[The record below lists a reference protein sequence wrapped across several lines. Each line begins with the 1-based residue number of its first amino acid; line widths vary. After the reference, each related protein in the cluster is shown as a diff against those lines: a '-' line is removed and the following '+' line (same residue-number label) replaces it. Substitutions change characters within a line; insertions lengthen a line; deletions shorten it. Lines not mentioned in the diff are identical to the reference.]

1 MNLIIVV
8 QLVVQLVF
16 ALIWANVSQL
26 EKVTAETGI
35 GKDVFKVT
43 VTLFG
48 ITNSTKDI
56 STLVNVKDQTKV
68 KLFDAENPEGK
79 DNDTVSYTMTFPDLQ
94 VNDGEPYTV
103 CTLSVEG
110 FELNCIEGNNAPF
123 NRPEFV
129 DINLSEGSSGKEVQD
144 RDEGQDENEG
154 DGNGNGNR
162 NEDEED

>member
-129 DINLSEGSSGKEVQD
+129 DINLSEGGSGNEE
-144 RDEGQDENEG
+144 RQDENEG
-154 DGNGNGNR
+154 DGN
-162 NEDEED
+162 EDEDED

>member
-1 MNLIIVV
+1 MQPDLFMNLIIVV
-8 QLVVQLVF
+8 HLIF

-68 KLFDAENPEGK
+68 KLFNAENPEGK

-129 DINLSEGSSGKEVQD
+129 DINLSEGGSGNEE
-144 RDEGQDENEG
+144 RQDENEG
-154 DGNGNGNR
+154 DGN
-162 NEDEED
+162 EDEDED

>member
-154 DGNGNGNR
+154 DGNGNGNGS
-162 NEDEED
+162 EDEED